1 MFFEA
6 KKTLQI
12 FDSDWEAIIDKRKDN
27 EEIINIQERLILD
40 AINDL
45 LTNATPEDAFIR
57 IAEIRGMKKSTYMS
71 LYNNA
76 LKMQKIG
83 VKIA

>member
-6 KKTLQI
+6 RKTIQI
-12 FDSDWEAIIDKRKDN
+12 FDSDWGAIIDKRKDSQ
-27 EEIINIQERLILD
+27 EIINIQERLILD

-45 LTNATPEDAFIR
+45 LTNATPDDAYKKIS
-57 IAEIRGMKKSTYMS
+57 EIRGMKKVTYMS

-76 LKMQKIG
+76 LKIQKNG
-83 VKIA
+83 VKIG